1 MCSDTK
7 GRIAEAVEEM
17 MLIKPV
23 SKITIGSIMEQTQM
37 KRQTFYCHYQEFTA
51 YWSGSWSASSV
62 CRCNMTKL
70 WTRRSGAVRP

>member
-37 KRQTFYCHYQEFTA
+37 KRQTFYYHYQEFTA

-70 WTRRSGAVRP
+70 WTRRSDAVRP